1 MGAKDKMNSATTRV
15 LVSGNPTRVVVTEA
29 AERQGGRDGEEDEE
43 VGVLQPGNGGAALA
57 LFLIPLGLFEWFF
70 KSWLLTF
77 FDWVSPMTI
86 VWVMIQVVII
96 FPR

>member
-1 MGAKDKMNSATTRV
+1 MGAKDKMTSATTRV
-15 LVSGNPTRVVVTEA
+15 LVSGNPTRVVVTET

-43 VGVLQPGNGGAALA
+43 VRVLQPGNGGAALA

-77 FDWVSPMTI
+77 SDWVSPVTI